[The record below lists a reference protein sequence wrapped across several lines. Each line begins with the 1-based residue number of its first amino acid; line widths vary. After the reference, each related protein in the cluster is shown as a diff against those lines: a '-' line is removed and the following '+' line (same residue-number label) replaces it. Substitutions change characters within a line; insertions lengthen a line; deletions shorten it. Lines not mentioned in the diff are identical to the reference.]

1 MLLARPIVCR
11 IFYSIRVAAFLPP
24 RTFLR
29 RRQYSFEPLQQPE
42 ESVYNIVR
50 VYVCILREK
59 ERGGNL
65 GRLEIQFK
73 KDRVLVVRTFS
84 LSEFSTKAIET
95 TETEI
100 NRERERA

>member
-1 MLLARPIVCR
+1 M
-11 IFYSIRVAAFLPP
+11 
-24 RTFLR
+24 
-29 RRQYSFEPLQQPE
+29 
-42 ESVYNIVR
+42 
-50 VYVCILREK
+50 

-73 KDRVLVVRTFS
+73 TDRVLVVRTFS

-100 NRERERA
+100 NRERERARINATDSILDHRCVETTRGKRWRR

>member
-1 MLLARPIVCR
+1 M
-11 IFYSIRVAAFLPP
+11 
-24 RTFLR
+24 
-29 RRQYSFEPLQQPE
+29 
-42 ESVYNIVR
+42 
-50 VYVCILREK
+50 

-73 KDRVLVVRTFS
+73 TDRVLVVRTFS

-100 NRERERA
+100 NRERERAHKRDRLDPRSSLRRNDTR